1 MRKATYTRHIV
12 LLLLVVCCLAACTP
26 KPGTSVRKAPQQ
38 PVIYPDYTDI
48 TIPRNIAPLNFL
60 LRDNRCEALQVTV
73 EGARH
78 ALTLNAKGNKAVFKM
93 ADWKELMAE
102 SPRLTVTITALI
114 AGQWTE
120 YKPFTWQ
127 VVSDELDPCLT
138 YRLIEPDYEIFNN
151 LTLRERCVENFDERI
166 ICDYQQVGNRC
177 MNCHT
182 FGHQNPQLSMMYVR
196 GEGGGA
202 VLNQN
207 GMLRKLALKT
217 PEMVSGSV
225 YFGFSPSG
233 RYVVFS
239 TNIIIPAFHS
249 TPSKRLE
256 VYDKASDVYVADLQQ
271 NIIIHSPLLADSL
284 AFETFPTFAP
294 DGRHIYFCRAPH
306 VQLPQQLEQLQYRLC
321 RIAFDEQT
329 GQLGAQVDTILS
341 PQIIRSMLS
350 ASSQQLPTTGIPASV
365 CHPRVSPNGRYL
377 LFTVQDYGT
386 FPIWHRESQQ
396 RLLDLRTGRLMM
408 LDNVNSDKSDTY
420 HSWSS
425 NSRWFVFASKRDDS
439 LYGKPYFCYVDRQ
452 GRAHKPFCLP
462 QKDPSFYDQCLKSF
476 NAPELGRGPV
486 PFSASD
492 VKRIMKQE
500 AEPFELRELGQ

>member
-12 LLLLVVCCLAACTP
+12 LLLLAVCCLAACTP

-60 LRDNRCEALQVTV
+60 LRDNRCEALQVTI

-78 ALTLNAKGNKAVFKM
+78 ALTLNVKGNKAVFKM

-239 TNIIIPAFHS
+239 TNIIIS
-249 TPSKRLE
+249 
-256 VYDKASDVYVADLQQ
+256 
-271 NIIIHSPLLADSL
+271 
-284 AFETFPTFAP
+284 
-294 DGRHIYFCRAPH
+294 
-306 VQLPQQLEQLQYRLC
+306 
-321 RIAFDEQT
+321 
-329 GQLGAQVDTILS
+329 
-341 PQIIRSMLS
+341 
-350 ASSQQLPTTGIPASV
+350 
-365 CHPRVSPNGRYL
+365 
-377 LFTVQDYGT
+377 
-386 FPIWHRESQQ
+386 
-396 RLLDLRTGRLMM
+396 
-408 LDNVNSDKSDTY
+408 
-420 HSWSS
+420 
-425 NSRWFVFASKRDDS
+425 
-439 LYGKPYFCYVDRQ
+439 
-452 GRAHKPFCLP
+452 
-462 QKDPSFYDQCLKSF
+462 
-476 NAPELGRGPV
+476 
-486 PFSASD
+486 
-492 VKRIMKQE
+492 
-500 AEPFELRELGQ
+500 

>member
-12 LLLLVVCCLAACTP
+12 LLLLAVCCLAACTP

-217 PEMVSGSV
+217 PEMVSGSRDATW
-225 YFGFSPSG
+225 YSLPIS
-233 RYVVFS
+233 S
-239 TNIIIPAFHS
+239 SLPS
-249 TPSKRLE
+249 TP
-256 VYDKASDVYVADLQQ
+256 
-271 NIIIHSPLLADSL
+271 P
-284 AFETFPTFAP
+284 
-294 DGRHIYFCRAPH
+294 RANA
-306 VQLPQQLEQLQYRLC
+306 L
-321 RIAFDEQT
+321 
-329 GQLGAQVDTILS
+329 
-341 PQIIRSMLS
+341 RS
-350 ASSQQLPTTGIPASV
+350 TT
-365 CHPRVSPNGRYL
+365 R
-377 LFTVQDYGT
+377 
-386 FPIWHRESQQ
+386 
-396 RLLDLRTGRLMM
+396 LRTYMWLTYNRISSSTRRYSPTVWLSRPSPPSRPTAATSISAGRRMCSCP
-408 LDNVNSDKSDTY
+408 NNSSSCNTVSAALPSMNRRA
-420 HSWSS
+420 SWM
-425 NSRWFVFASKRDDS
+425 RR
-439 LYGKPYFCYVDRQ
+439 
-452 GRAHKPFCLP
+452 
-462 QKDPSFYDQCLKSF
+462 
-476 NAPELGRGPV
+476 
-486 PFSASD
+486 
-492 VKRIMKQE
+492 
-500 AEPFELRELGQ
+500 